1 MFYAIPTRF
10 SAKKETDNA
19 IKFLV
24 HLFRSKAKMLGHA
37 KFWVSPFEIIFHK
50 KSKEAILGDTV

>member
-1 MFYAIPTRF
+1 MTFAHFP
-10 SAKKETDNA
+10 AKKERESEDN

-24 HLFRSKAKMLGHA
+24 HLFRSKAKILGHA
-37 KFWVSPFEIIFHK
+37 EFWVSPFEIIFHK

>member
-1 MFYAIPTRF
+1 V
-10 SAKKETDNA
+10 
-19 IKFLV
+19 V